1 MTDTLPTVADMMAAY
16 AEDAV
21 DHAKSAGGVTL
32 DYSPASVE
40 AVEAVLTK
48 LHEALPKGFLARLF
62 GRGPS
67 PAEVATVSKMYGG
80 YVGEVLRRARGG
92 EWILDDEIVPGERT
106 PCLRKGGFR
115 IWPTGKVHKRL
126 GNGPE
131 DNVWH
136 YYRFVETEWGGAES
150 PTDEPEKTIDA

>member
-92 EWILDDEIVPGERT
+92 EWKAISGADLEHRVVLDLAWGTGDGT
-106 PCLRKGGFR
+106 PVAAMKDLYVATGGGGVWGLR
-115 IWPTGKVHKRL
+115 I
-126 GNGPE
+126 
-131 DNVWH
+131 
-136 YYRFVETEWGGAES
+136 S
-150 PTDEPEKTIDA
+150 SQ